1 MTLNVL
7 IPNGTQL
14 KYLKPTVA
22 SVALQNRF
30 AAAIIIVSTAIL
42 QSPESSAQLLAI
54 AANTANNSSALTLL
68 TAQAIQFALVKG
80 FILTSSS
87 TLLDNAL
94 ETFDDTTVTDS
105 TILSIVVSLTQ
116 ETTLLTRLGYGS

>member
-30 AAAIIIVSTAIL
+30 SAAIIIVSTAIL

-54 AANTANNSSALTLL
+54 AANTANNSSALALL
-68 TAQAIQFALVKG
+68 TAQAIQFALARG
-80 FILTSSS
+80 FIVTSSS